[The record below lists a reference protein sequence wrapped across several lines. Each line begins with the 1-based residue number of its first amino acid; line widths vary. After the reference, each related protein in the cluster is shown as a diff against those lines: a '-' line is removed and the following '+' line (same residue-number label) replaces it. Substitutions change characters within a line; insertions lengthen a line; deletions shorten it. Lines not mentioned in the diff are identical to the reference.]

1 MKKLILSTALF
12 LTLFGGIWSQT
23 ITNHPESTYKF
34 ESIASYEATPVLNQ
48 GMSGTC
54 WSFSAL
60 SFFESEI
67 MRLKK
72 EQIVLSEMYVVRHA
86 YYEKALK
93 YIRMNGKINF
103 GEGGAF
109 HDIPYIMKRYG
120 IVPAVEYTGLRVDE
134 DRINHKELFNA
145 LEGFMGGILKTAHDL
160 RRNETLSDSWK
171 GGISGILDAYLG
183 SVPKNFNHKGKSYTP
198 QSFADYLKLNMDDY
212 VSITSFTHFSMYEK
226 CMLEIPDNWSWGMS
240 YNVSLDDMVRINEH
254 ALKNGYTVAWGADV
268 SEGGFNFREGIA
280 IVPEDPSTIQSQGSD
295 NRNFSDPGAVR
306 SSNAFR
312 EPVKE
317 LEITPELRQKGYD
330 NLTTQ
335 DDHGMHITGLF
346 KEANGTMYY
355 LVKNSWGTSNHPKG
369 YLFVSQNYFKH
380 KTINIYLHK
389 DALPSDVRKKL
400 RLE

>member
-1 MKKLILSTALF
+1 MKKQIFSIALSATF
-12 LTLFGGIWSQT
+12 FGQIFAQT
-23 ITNHPESTYKF
+23 VTNHPESTYKF
-34 ESIASYEATPVLNQ
+34 EQIANHDATPVLNQ

-86 YYEKALK
+86 YYEKAVK
-93 YIRMNGKINF
+93 YIRMDGKTNF

-109 HDIPYIMKRYG
+109 HDIPYIIKRYG
-120 IVPAVEYTGLRVDE
+120 IVPASEYTGLRADE
-134 DRINHKELFNA
+134 EGINHKELFNV
-145 LEGFMGGILKTAHDL
+145 LEGFMGGVLKTAHDL
-160 RRNETLSDSWK
+160 RRNETLSDAWK
-171 GGISGILDAYLG
+171 GGIAGVLDAYLG
-183 SVPKNFNHKGKSYTP
+183 VVPKNFMHKGKSYTP
-198 QSFADYLKLNMDDY
+198 QTFADYLKLNMDDY
-212 VSITSFTHFSMYEK
+212 VSITSFSHFPLYES
-226 CMLEIPDNWSWGMS
+226 CMLEIPDNWAWGTS
-240 YNVSLDDMVRINEH
+240 YNVSLEDLVRINEH
-254 ALKNGYTVAWGADV
+254 ALKNGFTVAWGADV

-280 IVPEDPSTIQSQGSD
+280 IVPEDPSTIKTQGAD
-295 NRNFSDPGAVR
+295 NRNFSDAGAVR
-306 SSNAFR
+306 ISNAFR

-317 LEITPELRQKGYD
+317 LNITPELRQKGYD
-330 NLTTQ
+330 NKTTQ

-369 YLFVSQNYFKH
+369 YLFVSQNYFKY

-389 DALPSDVRKKL
+389 DGLPNDLKKKL
-400 RLE
+400 KLA